1 MKKIMYNNQ
10 YHAMARG
17 NLSEEYIDQYLPLV
31 KRLAGRLAMSLPSH
45 IEEEDLIGYGVFG
58 LIDALQKYEPSRG
71 VKFET
76 YASLRIRGAMIDG
89 LRSMDWVPH
98 SARQKVKKV
107 RQAYIDLENLQGRTP
122 SIEEVAGFLEIQL
135 EELHT
140 TLLHGQ
146 YMTLVSMD
154 QLLDGHSGDSG
165 ISPVDLIIDAE
176 AQESFNNIE
185 KEEQKQILAREI
197 EKLSE
202 KEKLVIAMYY
212 REEMT
217 LKEIAAVM
225 NLSESRISQIH
236 SQAILRLRGYLGR
249 QKRIFS
255 EIIPKV

>member
-1 MKKIMYNNQ
+1 MYNRQ
-10 YHAMARG
+10 YGASKQ
-17 NLSEEYIDQYLPLV
+17 NSLSEEYIDKYLPLV
-31 KRLAGRLAMSLPSH
+31 KRLAGRLAMSLPAH

-98 SARQKVKKV
+98 SARQKIKRV
-107 RQAYIDLENLQGRTP
+107 RQSYIDLENLKGRTP
-122 SIEEVAGFLEIQL
+122 TIEEVAAYLEMPI

-154 QLLDGHSGDSG
+154 QLLDSNSGDSS
-165 ISPVDLIIDAE
+165 ISPVDLIVDFE
-176 AQESFNNIE
+176 AQEAFKNIE
-185 KEEQKQILAREI
+185 KEEQKQILAKVI
-197 EKLSE
+197 DKLSE

-225 NLSESRISQIH
+225 SLSESRISQIH

-249 QKRIFS
+249 QKKNIL
-255 EIIPKV
+255 